1 MDHTVSNPSVG
12 APVERLE
19 DARFVSGRGRY
30 TDDLGGPASEAAF
43 VRSEHAHARVR
54 DIDVSGALEV
64 AGVEAIF
71 TYEDLDAGVATPMPL
86 LRSHPGIERLRTA
99 HALARE
105 EVCYAGQPVVAVI
118 ARDRYIAEDAA
129 ARIVVEYEEL
139 EPVVDLDAASQ
150 PGAVLAHSDLE
161 TNVAGGWSEEKGDV
175 EAALRAAPH
184 VLELRLEI
192 ERSAAMSME
201 GRAVFASHDPDGDRI
216 LLYDS
221 TQAPTGIR
229 AGLARMLEMDA
240 ERVEVVAP
248 DVGGAFGVKGMRF
261 YSEEVVVPWAAR
273 RLGQPVRW
281 TEDRREHFIGSKHE
295 RKQIHHV
302 RVGFDGDGRLLA
314 MDVRFVHDNG
324 AFLPYGLI
332 VPLNTVAHLQGPY
345 RIDNFSYGFR
355 SIYTNTVPT
364 SPYRG
369 GGRPQGVFVIERV
382 LDRVADELDIDRTE
396 IRRRNLIG
404 PEEMPYDLG
413 VSGQDN
419 DAISY
424 DSGDYPTGL
433 AALLDLSGY
442 ADFEAERVAA
452 AAEGR
457 RIGIGVACF
466 VEGSGMGPY
475 EGAAVNVGSD
485 GIVTVATGLS
495 SQGQGH
501 QTSLAQIAAD
511 ELGVPVS
518 QVHVVSGDTR
528 RIGHGVGT
536 FASRTAVVGG
546 AAVKRAA
553 REVRERATELA
564 SRALEADP
572 ADIELRGGEA
582 VVRGAPG
589 SGIALGQLAVLS
601 DPVRFG
607 YAEEPVETRSLPQ
620 RKGPL
625 VVHPGET
632 PGLSATVFHSPPGGV
647 WGFGMHAVV
656 VEIDPDTCAVEI
668 LRYVVM
674 DDCGRVINPLI
685 VRGQIL
691 GGLAQ
696 GIGGALY
703 EEIAYDD
710 NGQIQ
715 NASFMD
721 FLMPYATEVPRPELH
736 HMETPSPRNELG
748 VKGVGEAGVLPVSAA
763 IASAIE
769 NALGV
774 RIERMP
780 IAPAELFRM
789 LGERG

>member
-1 MDHTVSNPSVG
+1 VT
-12 APVERLE
+12 
-19 DARFVSGRGRY
+19 GRGRY
-30 TDDLGGPASEAAF
+30 TDDLGGQASEAAF
-43 VRSEHAHARVR
+43 VRSAHAHARVR
-54 DIDVSGALEV
+54 DIDVSGALDIE
-64 AGVEAIF
+64 GVEAI
-71 TYEDLDAGVATPMPL
+71 YSWEDLDPGVSVPMPL

-99 HALARE
+99 RALARD
-105 EVCYAGQPVVAVI
+105 EVCYAGQPIVAVI
-118 ARDRYIAEDAA
+118 ARDRYVAEDAA
-129 ARIVVEYEEL
+129 ARIAVDYEEL
-139 EPVVDLDAASQ
+139 EPIVDVDAAVRA
-150 PGAVLAHSDLE
+150 GAPLAHSDLDS
-161 TNVAGGWSEEKGDV
+161 NVAGGWAEEKGDV
-175 EAALRAAPH
+175 ESALAAAAH
-184 VLELRLEI
+184 VFELRLEI
-192 ERSAAMSME
+192 ERSAAMAME
-201 GRAVFASHDPDGDRI
+201 GRAVYASYDRDGERM

-229 AGLARMLEMDA
+229 AGLSRMLGMEA

-273 RLGQPVRW
+273 RLGRPVRW
-281 TEDRREHFIGSKHE
+281 TEDRREHFIGSNHE
-295 RKQIHHV
+295 RKQVHHV
-302 RVGFDGDGRLLA
+302 RVGCDDDGRLIALE
-314 MDVRFVHDNG
+314 VRFLHDTG

-332 VPLNTVAHLQGPY
+332 VPLNTAAHLQGTY
-345 RIDNFSYGFR
+345 RIENFSYEFR
-355 SIYTNTVPT
+355 AIYTNTVPT

-382 LDRVADELDIDRTE
+382 LDRVAGELGIDRAE
-396 IRRRNLIG
+396 VRRRNLIQ
-404 PEEMPYDLG
+404 PDEMPYELG
-413 VSGQDN
+413 VSGQDSEP
-419 DAISY
+419 ISY

-433 AALLDLSGY
+433 GRLLEHAGY
-442 ADFEAERVAA
+442 AGFEAEREAA
-452 AAEGR
+452 VAEGR
-457 RIGIGVACF
+457 RLGIGVACF

-475 EGAAVNVGSD
+475 EGAEVSIGGD
-485 GIVTVATGLS
+485 GTVTVATGLS

-511 ELGVPVS
+511 ELGVPVA
-518 QVHVVSGDTR
+518 QVEVVSGDTR

-553 REVRERATELA
+553 HEVHERAAEIA
-564 SRALEADP
+564 SRVLEADP
-572 ADIELRGGEA
+572 ADIELADGKA
-582 VVRGAPG
+582 AVRGSRD
-589 SGIALGQLAVLS
+589 SGIELGQLAVLS

-607 YAEEPVETRSLPQ
+607 YADGSVEAQSLPN
-620 RKGPL
+620 
-625 VVHPGET
+625 VVNPGET

-647 WGFGMHAVV
+647 WGFGVHVAV

-691 GGLAQ
+691 GAFAQ

-715 NASFMD
+715 NASLMD

-748 VKGVGEAGVLPVSAA
+748 VKGVGEAGVLPVSAVL
-763 IASAIE
+763 ASAIE
-769 NALGV
+769 DALGI
-774 RIERMP
+774 RIDRMP
-780 IAPAELFRM
+780 VSPDELFRR
-789 LGERG
+789 LAQCGP